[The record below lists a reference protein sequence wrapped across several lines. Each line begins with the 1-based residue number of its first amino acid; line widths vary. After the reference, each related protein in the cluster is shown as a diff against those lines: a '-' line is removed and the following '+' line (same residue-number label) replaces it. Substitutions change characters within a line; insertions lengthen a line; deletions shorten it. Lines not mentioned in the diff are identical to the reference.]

1 MGTSPSRRPDT
12 KDSPPQGEGKRR
24 FWGVSTLNP
33 DFEKTLLLESHPI
46 AFKWGLWNTWR
57 IKNTKGNSMQKTLFA
72 LISLLLVTACASLTK
87 NPAAGQATWTP
98 APTYTFYPT
107 YTPYPTDALRSSTSS
122 SPTVSTSTAEAVVA
136 SFKAAGLEAEN
147 PRTMTKDDYGMA
159 PSVCQG
165 TRFFIP
171 SLGPDNGGRIFI
183 CENQSVQ
190 AALAGYYQ
198 ALGKSDATLFSW
210 VFEKGNI
217 LVQIN
222 GDLPSPTAKKY
233 ESAIP

>member
-1 MGTSPSRRPDT
+1 MSAPQTPTLKRPCFGNPVRLHL
-12 KDSPPQGEGKRR
+12 KGVCGILGESKYEGILMK
-24 FWGVSTLNP
+24 
-33 DFEKTLLLESHPI
+33 KTLI
-46 AFKWGLWNTWR
+46 
-57 IKNTKGNSMQKTLFA
+57 A
-72 LISLLLVTACASLTK
+72 LISLVLVTACAPSTK
-87 NPAAGQATWTP
+87 NPAAVQATWTP

-107 YTPYPTDALRSSTSS
+107 YTPYPVNSLGSSTTL
-122 SPTVSTSTAEAVVA
+122 SPTISTAKAEAVVA
-136 SFKAAGLEAEN
+136 SFKAAGLEVEN
-147 PRTMTKDDYGMA
+147 TRPMTKDDYGMA
-159 PSVCQG
+159 PPVCQG

-222 GDLPSPTAKKY
+222 GALPNATAKKY

>member
-1 MGTSPSRRPDT
+1 
-12 KDSPPQGEGKRR
+12 
-24 FWGVSTLNP
+24 
-33 DFEKTLLLESHPI
+33 
-46 AFKWGLWNTWR
+46 
-57 IKNTKGNSMQKTLFA
+57 
-72 LISLLLVTACASLTK
+72 
-87 NPAAGQATWTP
+87 
-98 APTYTFYPT
+98 
-107 YTPYPTDALRSSTSS
+107 
-122 SPTVSTSTAEAVVA
+122 
-136 SFKAAGLEAEN
+136 
-147 PRTMTKDDYGMA
+147 MA

-190 AALAGYYQ
+190 AALAGYYR
-198 ALGKSDATLFSW
+198 ALGESDATLFSW

-222 GDLPSPTAKKY
+222 GELPKATAQKY

>member
-1 MGTSPSRRPDT
+1 M
-12 KDSPPQGEGKRR
+12 K
-24 FWGVSTLNP
+24 
-33 DFEKTLLLESHPI
+33 
-46 AFKWGLWNTWR
+46 
-57 IKNTKGNSMQKTLFA
+57 KTLFA
-72 LISLLLVTACASLTK
+72 LISLVLVTACAPLIK
-87 NPAAGQATWTP
+87 NPAAGKATWTP

-107 YTPYPTDALRSSTSS
+107 YTPYPANKLISTTSS
-122 SPTVSTSTAEAVVA
+122 SPTISTPEGEAVVA
-136 SFKAAGLEAEN
+136 AFKAAGLEAEN
-147 PRTMTKDDYGMA
+147 SRPMTKDDYGMA
-159 PSVCQG
+159 PPVCQG

-222 GDLPSPTAKKY
+222 GALPKTTAQKY